1 MVFMVLYTAYIMYG
15 FPFRSSSQFF
25 NKNNKHETERK
36 VNDQYMC
43 LDWIWIKEIILDSN
57 SYTVSQTVG
66 YTLFQTSWF
75 IVLIKLDGPN
85 TNL

>member
-36 VNDQYMC
+36 VNGSVYVFR
-43 LDWIWIKEIILDSN
+43 L
-57 SYTVSQTVG
+57 
-66 YTLFQTSWF
+66 
-75 IVLIKLDGPN
+75 
-85 TNL
+85 NLN